1 MCSTPATDRWTSRRR
16 LLTALTGGTPDRV
29 PINTYELAGR
39 NSRDWYN
46 QQPSYRS
53 LMDYIRAHTDCITNW
68 NPRPATDRYT
78 CEERFLC
85 SDYLVEIET
94 RTETVGQFHRTTRT
108 CHTPKG
114 DLRSATQAAV
124 DVYTTWQVEHWC
136 KSTADVDKA
145 LSVPYEPA
153 RYDASDLA
161 RVRAELGEQGLTAPD
176 PHAWTGVGQG
186 TDVSPLTPSLSP
198 SEGERVPFRAG
209 EGSSAGPR
217 SLRGSEGQGLV
228 IASVGDPAYLAA
240 DLMSFQDYLMW
251 AFEETD
257 HFARTVDIIAE
268 RVMENLRRQLDCCV
282 LDLYRIVGPEYF
294 TPPYLPPAMF
304 RRFVVPHVTEM
315 TRLIHAR
322 GGKVRLHCHGKM
334 AQVLD
339 LILETGCDGID
350 PCEPPPDGDIE
361 LDAVKRRCQARGV
374 SVWGNIEL
382 KLLEQGM
389 PGQVRAE
396 VQKIMAQAKAGGG
409 FVLMPTAAPINLP
422 LSPTTEANYKA
433 FIDAGREFGGY

>member
-1 MCSTPATDRWTSRRR
+1 MKMPSAPTNNGWTSRRR
-16 LLTALTGGTPDRV
+16 LLTALAGGTPDRV

-46 QQPSYRS
+46 TQPSYRG
-53 LMDYIRAHTDCITNW
+53 LMEYIRAHTDCLTNW

-94 RTETVGQFHRTTRT
+94 RTETAGQFQRTTRV
-108 CHTPKG
+108 CHTPQG
-114 DLRSATQAAV
+114 DLQSVTQATA

-136 KSTADVDKA
+136 KNTSDVDKA

-161 RVRAELGEQGLTAPD
+161 RVRAELGD
-176 PHAWTGVGQG
+176 
-186 TDVSPLTPSLSP
+186 
-198 SEGERVPFRAG
+198 
-209 EGSSAGPR
+209 
-217 SLRGSEGQGLV
+217 QGLV
-228 IASVGDPAYLAA
+228 IASVGDPAYLTA

-257 HFARTVDIIAE
+257 HFARTVAVIAG

-294 TPPYLPPAMF
+294 TAPYLPPAMF
-304 RRFVVPHVTEM
+304 RRFIVPHVTEM

-322 GGKVRLHCHGKM
+322 GSKVRLHCHGKTRH
-334 AQVLD
+334 VLD
-339 LILETGCDGID
+339 MILETGCDGVD

-361 LDAVKRRCQARGV
+361 LDEVKRLCQARGV

-382 KLLEQGM
+382 KLLEQGT
-389 PGQVRAE
+389 PEQVRDE
-396 VQKIMAQAKAGGG
+396 VQKIMGQAKDGGG

-422 LSPTTEANYKA
+422 VAPKTVANYQA
-433 FIDAGREFGGY
+433 FIDAGLEFGGY

>member
-1 MCSTPATDRWTSRRR
+1 MKAPAPANDHWTSRRR
-16 LLTALTGGTPDRV
+16 LLTALAGETPDRV

-39 NSRDWYN
+39 NSLDWYN
-46 QQPSYRS
+46 QQPSYRG

-85 SDYLVEIET
+85 SDYPVEIVT
-94 RTETVGQFHRTTRT
+94 RTEQDGALERTTRV
-108 CHTPKG
+108 CHTPSG
-114 DLRSATQAAV
+114 DLRSVTQKTAN
-124 DVYTTWQVEHWC
+124 VYTTWQVEHWC
-136 KSTADVDKA
+136 KSPADVDKA

-153 RYDASDLA
+153 RYDASELP
-161 RVRAELGEQGLTAPD
+161 RVRAELGE
-176 PHAWTGVGQG
+176 
-186 TDVSPLTPSLSP
+186 
-198 SEGERVPFRAG
+198 E
-209 EGSSAGPR
+209 
-217 SLRGSEGQGLV
+217 GLV
-228 IASVGDPAYLAA
+228 MASVGDPAYLAA
-240 DLMSFQDYLMW
+240 ELMSFQDYLMW

-257 HFARTVDIIAE
+257 HFARTVAIVAE

-315 TRLIHAR
+315 TRLIHDR

-334 AQVLD
+334 ARVLD

-350 PCEPPPDGDIE
+350 PCEPPPDGDIT
-361 LDAVKRRCQARGV
+361 LDAVKRCCQARGV
-374 SVWGNIEL
+374 SVWGNLEL
-382 KLLEQGM
+382 KLLEQGS
-389 PGQVRAE
+389 PSQVRAE
-396 VQKIMAQAKAGGG
+396 VGQIMTQAKAGGG

-422 LSPTTEANYKA
+422 LAAGTEANYRA
-433 FIDAGREFGGY
+433 FIEAGREFGHY

>member
-1 MCSTPATDRWTSRRR
+1 MCATSATDHWTSRRR
-16 LLTALTGGTPDRV
+16 LLTALSGGIPDRV
-29 PINTYELAGR
+29 PVNTYELAGR
-39 NSRDWYN
+39 NSLDWCN
-46 QQPSYRS
+46 QQPSYRG
-53 LMDYIRAHTDCITNW
+53 LMDYIRAHSDCMTNW

-85 SDYLVEIET
+85 SDYPVEIES
-94 RTETVGQFHRTTRT
+94 RTEIAGQFERTTRI

-114 DLRSATQAAV
+114 DLQHVAQKTA
-124 DVYTTWQVEHWC
+124 DVHTTWQVEHWC
-136 KSTADVDKA
+136 KSTTDVDKA

-153 RYDASDLA
+153 RYDASDLG
-161 RVRAELGEQGLTAPD
+161 RVRAELGEEGLI
-176 PHAWTGVGQG
+176 
-186 TDVSPLTPSLSP
+186 
-198 SEGERVPFRAG
+198 
-209 EGSSAGPR
+209 
-217 SLRGSEGQGLV
+217 

-257 HFARTVDIIAE
+257 HFARTVAVIAE

-322 GGKVRLHCHGKM
+322 GAKVRLHCHGKM
-334 AQVLD
+334 GQVLD
-339 LILETGCDGID
+339 MILETGCDGID
-350 PCEPPPDGDIE
+350 PCEPPPDGDVE
-361 LDAVKRRCQARGV
+361 LDEVKRRCQARGV

-382 KLLEQGM
+382 KLLEHGT
-389 PGQVRAE
+389 PAQVRTE
-396 VQKIMAQAKAGGG
+396 VRKIMDQAKAGGA
-409 FVLMPTAAPINLP
+409 FVLIPTAGPINVP
-422 LSPTTEANYKA
+422 LSPKTEANYKA
-433 FIDAGREFGGY
+433 FIDAGLEFGRY

>member
-1 MCSTPATDRWTSRRR
+1 MSSASAGSLWTSRRR
-16 LLTALTGGTPDRV
+16 LLAALAGGVPDRV

-39 NSRDWYN
+39 NSLDWYN
-46 QQPSYRS
+46 QQPSYRG
-53 LMDYIRAHTDCITNW
+53 LMDYIRARTDCITNW
-68 NPRPATDRYT
+68 NPRAATDRYT

-85 SDYLVEIET
+85 SDYPVEIESH
-94 RTETVGQFHRTTRT
+94 TETAGQFQRTTRI
-108 CHTPKG
+108 CHTPG
-114 DLRSATQAAV
+114 GELRSVSQTAV

-145 LSVPYEPA
+145 LSMPYEPA
-153 RYDASDLA
+153 RYDASDLP
-161 RVRAELGEQGLTAPD
+161 RVQAELGEQGL
-176 PHAWTGVGQG
+176 VM
-186 TDVSPLTPSLSP
+186 
-198 SEGERVPFRAG
+198 
-209 EGSSAGPR
+209 
-217 SLRGSEGQGLV
+217 
-228 IASVGDPAYLAA
+228 ASIGDPAYLAA
-240 DLMSFQDYLMW
+240 ELMSFQEYMMW

-257 HFARTVDIIAE
+257 HFARTVAVIAG

-294 TPPYLPPAMF
+294 TAPYLPPAMF

-339 LILETGCDGID
+339 MILETGCDGID

-361 LDAVKRRCQARGV
+361 LDEVKRSCQARGV

-382 KLLEQGM
+382 KLLEQAA

-396 VQKIMAQAKAGGG
+396 VHKIMDQAKAGGG
-409 FVLMPTAAPINLP
+409 FVLMPTAAPISLA
-422 LSPTTEANYKA
+422 LSPRTEANYKA
-433 FIDAGREFGGY
+433 LIDAGIEFGKY

>member
-1 MCSTPATDRWTSRRR
+1 MCSTPATNRWTSRRR
-16 LLTALTGGTPDRV
+16 LLTALSGGTPDRV

-39 NSRDWYN
+39 NSLDWYN
-46 QQPSYRS
+46 RQPSYRS
-53 LMDYIRAHTDCITNW
+53 LMDYIRANTDCITNW
-68 NPRPATDRYT
+68 NPRPVTDRYT
-78 CEERFLC
+78 CEERFVC
-85 SDYLVEIET
+85 SDYPVEIEA
-94 RTETVGQFHRTTRT
+94 RTETAGQFERTTRI

-114 DLRSATQAAV
+114 DLRSASQAAA

-136 KSTADVDKA
+136 KSPADVDKA

-161 RVRAELGEQGLTAPD
+161 RVRTELGE
-176 PHAWTGVGQG
+176 
-186 TDVSPLTPSLSP
+186 
-198 SEGERVPFRAG
+198 E
-209 EGSSAGPR
+209 
-217 SLRGSEGQGLV
+217 GLV

-294 TPPYLPPAMF
+294 TAPYLPPAMF
-304 RRFVVPHVTEM
+304 RRFIVPHVTEM

-322 GGKVRLHCHGKM
+322 GGKVRLHCHGRM

-339 LILETGCDGID
+339 MILETDCDGID
-350 PCEPPPDGDIE
+350 PCEPPPDGDNG
-361 LDAVKRRCQARGV
+361 LDEVKRRCQARGV

-382 KLLEQGM
+382 KLLEQAT

-396 VQKIMAQAKAGGG
+396 VEKIMAQAKDGGG

-422 LSPTTEANYKA
+422 LAPRTEANYKA
-433 FIDAGREFGGY
+433 FIDAGHEFGEY

>member
-1 MCSTPATDRWTSRRR
+1 M
-16 LLTALTGGTPDRV
+16 
-29 PINTYELAGR
+29 
-39 NSRDWYN
+39 
-46 QQPSYRS
+46 
-53 LMDYIRAHTDCITNW
+53 
-68 NPRPATDRYT
+68 
-78 CEERFLC
+78 
-85 SDYLVEIET
+85 
-94 RTETVGQFHRTTRT
+94 
-108 CHTPKG
+108 
-114 DLRSATQAAV
+114 
-124 DVYTTWQVEHWC
+124 
-136 KSTADVDKA
+136 DKA

-153 RYDASDLA
+153 RYDALDLA
-161 RVRAELGEQGLTAPD
+161 RVRAELGA
-176 PHAWTGVGQG
+176 
-186 TDVSPLTPSLSP
+186 
-198 SEGERVPFRAG
+198 
-209 EGSSAGPR
+209 
-217 SLRGSEGQGLV
+217 QGLV
-228 IASVGDPAYLAA
+228 MASVGDPAYLAA

-294 TPPYLPPAMF
+294 TPPYLSPAMF
-304 RRFVVPHVTEM
+304 RRFIVPHVTEM

-334 AQVLD
+334 GQVLD

-361 LDAVKRRCQARGV
+361 LDEVKRRCQARGV

-382 KLLEQGM
+382 KLLEQGT

-396 VQKIMAQAKAGGG
+396 VQKIMSQAKAGGG

-422 LSPTTEANYKA
+422 LAWKTEANYKA
-433 FIDAGREFGGY
+433 FIDAGLELGQY

>member
-1 MCSTPATDRWTSRRR
+1 MRRVTAPTSNVWTSRRR
-16 LLTALTGGTPDRV
+16 LLTALSGGTPDRV

-39 NSRDWYN
+39 NSLDWYN
-46 QQPSYRS
+46 TQPSYRS
-53 LMDYIRAHTDCITNW
+53 LMDYIRAHTDCMTNW

-85 SDYLVEIET
+85 SDYPVEIET
-94 RTETVGQFHRTTRT
+94 ATETAGQFQRTTRI

-114 DLRSATQAAV
+114 DLCSITQATT

-136 KSTADVDKA
+136 KSIADVDKA

-153 RYDASDLA
+153 RYDASDLG
-161 RVRAELGEQGLTAPD
+161 RVHAQLGEQGI
-176 PHAWTGVGQG
+176 
-186 TDVSPLTPSLSP
+186 
-198 SEGERVPFRAG
+198 
-209 EGSSAGPR
+209 
-217 SLRGSEGQGLV
+217 V

-251 AFEETD
+251 AFEDTD
-257 HFARTVDIIAE
+257 HFARTVAIIAE

-294 TPPYLPPAMF
+294 TPPYLSPAMF
-304 RRFVVPHVTEM
+304 RRFVVPHITEM

-339 LILETGCDGID
+339 MILETGCDGID
-350 PCEPPPDGDIE
+350 PCEPPPDGDIA
-361 LDAVKRRCQARGV
+361 LDEVKRRCHARGV

-382 KLLEQGM
+382 KLLEQGT

-396 VQKIMAQAKAGGG
+396 VQTIMGQAKDGGG
-409 FVLMPTAAPINLP
+409 FVLMPTAGPINIP
-422 LSPTTEANYKA
+422 LAASTEANYKA
-433 FIDAGREFGGY
+433 FIDAGLEFGHY